1 MSEGLRFVE
10 EKVDDSVK
18 LSLFGEVDIYTSQE
32 LKEKL
37 YSIVDNNQTD
47 LIIDCK
53 ELNYIDSTGLGIF
66 VGALKKT
73 KQYGKKLL

>member
-47 LIIDCK
+47 LI
-53 ELNYIDSTGLGIF
+53 
-66 VGALKKT
+66 
-73 KQYGKKLL
+73 